1 MSFAPKKEVWD
12 ATHER
17 DAGVVDRAPG
27 TASTSQ
33 RAATKGVPPLPR
45 VEPSS
50 SFADDESSEWLS
62 EWGEAP
68 RGAHETDRPGWRGG
82 GKAPNRVPSKTHAKA
97 SRPLPV
103 AVVPP
108 GSSPSV
114 GVAAVEAALRGW
126 LTRNR
131 ALHEPKRIT
140 LIKMLGT
147 GLVDEPRDERAEDA
161 TEAGADRENGDDG
174 ENGENVVRKRQT
186 RFVNGIPL
194 DANGR
199 PVGVLATFP
208 DPRYAAVDREGCAL
222 PLEARRE
229 FIPKPMPPAKRAYHP
244 QAAPFGP
251 KRRDGVWD
259 GPEENPRDTDPR
271 DPDEAARDKGLMP
284 KAPPLV
290 LTQAQFRRACAKSGV
305 GAVSE
310 ADARELFARRST
322 RPGGKVLE
330 IEAFA
335 DAVLLAPQRGLGIA
349 ASATA
354 SARTPSD
361 SAGNPGSSRD
371 FVGKITY
378 APCRVGVFAP
388 SDWDADKERVSEKP
402 PDVRVELRWAHGCSV
417 AGVGHLLA
425 NASPSE
431 ASASFSAVESS
442 AAGQPDSRT
451 VGVGLERG
459 RWAYAVGAMG
469 VVYDGANETQT
480 FFRGHDDEIV
490 SLATHP
496 SGKWAAT
503 GQAGRAP
510 CVCVWDTAT
519 GKEVA
524 RLRHAPGDRG
534 VVAVAF
540 GPGEGAP
547 GDGDFFAAAP
557 ARLVTVAADAT
568 HCVRVWD
575 WGGRLARRGRAY
587 ELSRA
592 PGRGGG
598 VSSLKAPR
606 VRGAAFA
613 PDADAFATFGEGH
626 VKIWKPRARDA
637 ANDTTATGARPQGA
651 AAAAAAEAA
660 RARAA
665 ARAAALPGGAATF
678 SLGYVAKTCGGEA
691 SISISRKEKASLPDA
706 TCGAFAPGPGGGVA
720 GLLVTGHADGRIRIW
735 HGDALVCV
743 SGADAHGAGE
753 PVRALAISPP
763 ASAGRTV
770 IVTGAGDGVA
780 RRWGVFA
787 PSGEAAGTRDVSLP
801 GGTARLEIRRLGELP
816 VPREAPPGFAGAGAA
831 PTVRALATDAAGTV
845 AAVTAA
851 GDLWIAADSV
861 AEEASDAAEEASAS
875 DAFRM
880 ENEMSSRSSRSSRVF
895 ACVTRGQPS
904 AAHCVAWHPF
914 DARGVFAVAG
924 GGARVCVY
932 AASSQKCVATVWA
945 TDPTPARVTSL
956 AFAPDPAPEAFPEA
970 EDTEDRGALM
980 LALGTA
986 DGQVR
991 LVRLRLAA
999 EEFSDV
1005 PLGKTKTK
1013 TYVARAVAAA
1023 ASSSKRQP
1031 VTSLCF
1037 SPDGARLAAAAD
1049 KTLAVHAVVGA
1060 ISRAGARRTEWLPSR
1075 VACRGHRGAIVSADW
1090 SKDGSAVRTTCRAR
1104 EILHFD
1110 ARSGR
1115 QAVGDFRDAEWATWT
1130 APLGFPV
1137 MGVFQNGGA
1146 GGDEINS
1153 VSRCDVSPND
1163 APSRDGSADSAE
1175 TVVAAGDDFG
1185 RVRVFRWPCV
1195 AREAPAVEEIE
1206 THASHVSCVRFAPEG
1221 VASVPGDVPGDKSR
1235 WLVSAGG
1242 ADRAALQWALVSVP
1256 DERTKRGASSAP
1268 LPDDVETSSLSRDGV
1283 SENEEDEEASVENVE
1298 KSRDAVREPPKPSTI
1313 AYRRDALEN
1322 LETRVSS
1329 LLSAA
1334 RPRPPARRARPWTK
1348 KPSIE
1353 VRARDAGR
1361 IQLGPRR
1368 PDTPPDIGE
1377 VLEYV
1382 DGEYAWVEPTKL
1394 NRPS

>member
-208 DPRYAAVDREGCAL
+208 DPRYAAVDREGSAL

-259 GPEENPRDTDPR
+259 GLEENPRDTDPR

-425 NASPSE
+425 NASPFE

-451 VGVGLERG
+451 VTV
-459 RWAYAVGAMG
+459 
-469 VVYDGANETQT
+469 
-480 FFRGHDDEIV
+480 
-490 SLATHP
+490 
-496 SGKWAAT
+496 
-503 GQAGRAP
+503 
-510 CVCVWDTAT
+510 
-519 GKEVA
+519 
-524 RLRHAPGDRG
+524 LRRSR
-534 VVAVAF
+534 F
-540 GPGEGAP
+540 E
-547 GDGDFFAAAP
+547 
-557 ARLVTVAADAT
+557 
-568 HCVRVWD
+568 VRV
-575 WGGRLARRGRAY
+575 
-587 ELSRA
+587 
-592 PGRGGG
+592 
-598 VSSLKAPR
+598 
-606 VRGAAFA
+606 
-613 PDADAFATFGEGH
+613 
-626 VKIWKPRARDA
+626 
-637 ANDTTATGARPQGA
+637 
-651 AAAAAAEAA
+651 
-660 RARAA
+660 
-665 ARAAALPGGAATF
+665 
-678 SLGYVAKTCGGEA
+678 
-691 SISISRKEKASLPDA
+691 
-706 TCGAFAPGPGGGVA
+706 
-720 GLLVTGHADGRIRIW
+720 
-735 HGDALVCV
+735 
-743 SGADAHGAGE
+743 
-753 PVRALAISPP
+753 
-763 ASAGRTV
+763 
-770 IVTGAGDGVA
+770 
-780 RRWGVFA
+780 
-787 PSGEAAGTRDVSLP
+787 
-801 GGTARLEIRRLGELP
+801 
-816 VPREAPPGFAGAGAA
+816 
-831 PTVRALATDAAGTV
+831 
-845 AAVTAA
+845 
-851 GDLWIAADSV
+851 
-861 AEEASDAAEEASAS
+861 
-875 DAFRM
+875 
-880 ENEMSSRSSRSSRVF
+880 
-895 ACVTRGQPS
+895 
-904 AAHCVAWHPF
+904 
-914 DARGVFAVAG
+914 
-924 GGARVCVY
+924 
-932 AASSQKCVATVWA
+932 
-945 TDPTPARVTSL
+945 
-956 AFAPDPAPEAFPEA
+956 
-970 EDTEDRGALM
+970 
-980 LALGTA
+980 
-986 DGQVR
+986 
-991 LVRLRLAA
+991 
-999 EEFSDV
+999 
-1005 PLGKTKTK
+1005 
-1013 TYVARAVAAA
+1013 
-1023 ASSSKRQP
+1023 
-1031 VTSLCF
+1031 
-1037 SPDGARLAAAAD
+1037 
-1049 KTLAVHAVVGA
+1049 
-1060 ISRAGARRTEWLPSR
+1060 
-1075 VACRGHRGAIVSADW
+1075 
-1090 SKDGSAVRTTCRAR
+1090 
-1104 EILHFD
+1104 
-1110 ARSGR
+1110 
-1115 QAVGDFRDAEWATWT
+1115 
-1130 APLGFPV
+1130 
-1137 MGVFQNGGA
+1137 
-1146 GGDEINS
+1146 S
-1153 VSRCDVSPND
+1153 VS
-1163 APSRDGSADSAE
+1163 
-1175 TVVAAGDDFG
+1175 
-1185 RVRVFRWPCV
+1185 
-1195 AREAPAVEEIE
+1195 
-1206 THASHVSCVRFAPEG
+1206 
-1221 VASVPGDVPGDKSR
+1221 
-1235 WLVSAGG
+1235 
-1242 ADRAALQWALVSVP
+1242 
-1256 DERTKRGASSAP
+1256 
-1268 LPDDVETSSLSRDGV
+1268 V
-1283 SENEEDEEASVENVE
+1283 SENLVSEK
-1298 KSRDAVREPPKPSTI
+1298 KSRFRFRKKLVSEKKFRSRFRKKSLGFGFRKI
-1313 AYRRDALEN
+1313 WSQKKVSVSVSEN
-1322 LETRVSS
+1322 LV
-1329 LLSAA
+1329 
-1334 RPRPPARRARPWTK
+1334 W
-1348 KPSIE
+1348 
-1353 VRARDAGR
+1353 
-1361 IQLGPRR
+1361 
-1368 PDTPPDIGE
+1368 
-1377 VLEYV
+1377 
-1382 DGEYAWVEPTKL
+1382 
-1394 NRPS
+1394 

>member
-147 GLVDEPRDERAEDA
+147 GLVDEPRDERAEDR
-161 TEAGADRENGDDG
+161 ENGENGDD
-174 ENGENVVRKRQT
+174 VSRRSRRQT

-208 DPRYAAVDREGCAL
+208 DPRYAAVDREGSAL

-259 GPEENPRDTDPR
+259 GLEENPRDTDPR

-305 GAVSE
+305 GVVSE

-349 ASATA
+349 ASA
-354 SARTPSD
+354 PSE
-361 SAGNPGSSRD
+361 SAGNPGRSSRD
-371 FVGKITY
+371 FVGKIVY

-388 SDWDADKERVSEKP
+388 SDWDAEKERASEKP

-425 NASPSE
+425 NASPLE

-442 AAGQPDSRT
+442 AAG
-451 VGVGLERG
+451 

-469 VVYDGANETQT
+469 VAYDAANKTQT

-510 CVCVWDTAT
+510 CVCVWETAT
-519 GKEVA
+519 GREVA

-547 GDGDFFAAAP
+547 GDGDPLAAAP

-665 ARAAALPGGAATF
+665 ARAAALPGGAATS
-678 SLGYVAKTCGGEA
+678 SLGYVAKTCGGKA
-691 SISISRKEKASLPDA
+691 SISISRKEKEKASLPDA

-801 GGTARLEIRRLGELP
+801 GGTARLEIRRLDELP

-851 GDLWIAADSV
+851 GDLWVAADSA
-861 AEEASDAAEEASAS
+861 AEEASDAAEEAS
-875 DAFRM
+875 DTFRM
-880 ENEMSSRSSRSSRVF
+880 ENLSERSSRSSRSSRVF

-932 AASSQKCVATVWA
+932 AASLKKCIATVWA

-956 AFAPDPAPEAFPEA
+956 AFAPDPAPEAFPEE

-991 LVRLRLAA
+991 LVRLRLAEKK
-999 EEFSDV
+999 EENE
-1005 PLGKTKTK
+1005 PTKTKTK
-1013 TYVARAVAAA
+1013 TYVARAVAAT
-1023 ASSSKRQP
+1023 ASGSERQP

-1037 SPDGARLAAAAD
+1037 SPDGTRLAAAAD

-1060 ISRAGARRTEWLPSR
+1060 ARAGARRTEWLPSR

-1090 SKDGSAVRTTCRAR
+1090 STDGSAVRTTCRAR

-1153 VSRCDVSPND
+1153 VSRCDVESTND
-1163 APSRDGSADSAE
+1163 ARHSRNGSADFPE

-1256 DERTKRGASSAP
+1256 DERTKRRAFSAP
-1268 LPDDVETSSLSRDGV
+1268 LPEDVETPSLSRDGV
-1283 SENEEDEEASVENVE
+1283 SETAEDEEASVE
-1298 KSRDAVREPPKPSTI
+1298 KSRREPSRKAVHEPPKPSTI
-1313 AYRRDALEN
+1313 AYRREALEN

-1368 PDTPPDIGE
+1368 PDTPPDTGE
-1377 VLEYV
+1377 VLEYA

-1394 NRPS
+1394 DRPS